1 MNDTWWLSEEDMDPD
16 QRAVVGLSLD
26 GSHLVSGPPGSGK
39 TNLLLLRAQYLDLA
53 GFPNILVL
61 VYTRALR
68 EFVVSG
74 AGRYGFSD
82 ESRILTSTK
91 WEQSLLQEYGESAV
105 FPDGISY
112 QDRRVRLLERT
123 QELIEERQMDKR
135 YEAILLD
142 ETQDYLPGEIEICSR
157 LAKTIFAVTDSRQKI
172 YSTADC
178 LRAIQSVVDHEH
190 TLRYHYR
197 LGKNICR
204 LADGLADGN
213 TPMLWTTCNYDEI
226 ARPSSVVHERYPSL
240 EAQVDAIAEKLSV
253 QLKAYPDELL
263 GVLCIR
269 NQDVTLVWE
278 LLQEFGLGVSI
289 GFQAAGRHTA
299 FDDQRIVVSSVH
311 SAKGL
316 EVRALHLAGAD
327 RLRGF
332 PLERNLAYTA
342 VTRAKT
348 SLSIYYSGDLPAYFR
363 QALANLEAPPNLPEI
378 EDLFGDTST

>member
-1 MNDTWWLSEEDMDPD
+1 MDPD
-16 QRAVVGLSLD
+16 QRAVIALSLD

-53 GFPNILVL
+53 GHPNILVL
-61 VYTRALR
+61 VYTRGLR

-74 AGRYGFSD
+74 AGQYGFSD
-82 ESRILTSTK
+82 ESRILTSRK
-91 WEQSLLQEYGESAV
+91 WELSLLQEYGESTV
-105 FPDGISY
+105 LPDGMPY
-112 QDRRVRLLERT
+112 EDGRTLLLERT
-123 QELIEERQMDKR
+123 LELLERRQIHKR

-142 ETQDYLPGEIEICSR
+142 ETQDYLPGEIDMCSR

-172 YSTADC
+172 YGTADC
-178 LRAIQSVVDHEH
+178 LDAIQSLVDEEH

-197 LGKNICR
+197 MGRIICQ

-213 TPMLWTTCNYDEI
+213 TPMLLTTCNYDET
-226 ARPSSVVHERYPSL
+226 ARPSSVVHDRYPSL
-240 EAQVDAIAEKLSV
+240 EAQVDAITEKLLV

-269 NQDVTLVWE
+269 NEDVTSVWE
-278 LLQEFGLGVSI
+278 MLQERELGVSI
-289 GFQAAGRHTA
+289 GFQAAGQHTV
-299 FDDQRIVVSSVH
+299 FEDHRIVVSSVH

-348 SLSIYYSGDLPAYFR
+348 SLSIYYSGNLPAYFR
-363 QALANLEAPPNLPEI
+363 QALADLEVPPNLPKI
-378 EDLFGDTST
+378 EDLFSETST

>member
-1 MNDTWWLSEEDMDPD
+1 MNDTWWLSKDAMDPH
-16 QRAVVGLSLD
+16 QRAVIALPLD

-53 GFPNILVL
+53 GHPNILVL

-74 AGRYGFSD
+74 AGQYGFSD
-82 ESRILTSTK
+82 ESRILTLQT
-91 WEQSLLQEYGESAV
+91 WQQSLFHEYGESTGL
-105 FPDGISY
+105 PDDIAY
-112 QDRRVRLLERT
+112 EARRQLLLERT
-123 QELIEERQMDKR
+123 LELIEKRQMDKR

-142 ETQDYLPGEIEICSR
+142 EAQDYLPGEIEMYGR
-157 LAKTIFAVTDSRQKI
+157 VAKTMFAVTDSRQKI
-172 YSTADC
+172 YRTADC
-178 LRAIQSVVDHEH
+178 LEAIRSVVDKEH

-197 LGKNICR
+197 MGRAICH
-204 LADGLADGN
+204 LADGLAEGN
-213 TPMLWTTCNYDEI
+213 TPLLSTTCNYDEI
-226 ARPSSVVHERYPSL
+226 ARPSSVVHDRYSSL
-240 EAQVDAIAEKLSV
+240 EAQVDAIAEKLLV

-269 NQDVTLVWE
+269 NKDVTLVWE
-278 LLQEFGLGVSI
+278 LLQEVALGVSI
-289 GFQAAGRHTA
+289 AFHAAGKHTA
-299 FDDQRIVVSSVH
+299 FGDQRIVVSSVH

-332 PLERNLAYTA
+332 PLGRNLAYTA

-378 EDLFGDTST
+378 EDLFGETPT